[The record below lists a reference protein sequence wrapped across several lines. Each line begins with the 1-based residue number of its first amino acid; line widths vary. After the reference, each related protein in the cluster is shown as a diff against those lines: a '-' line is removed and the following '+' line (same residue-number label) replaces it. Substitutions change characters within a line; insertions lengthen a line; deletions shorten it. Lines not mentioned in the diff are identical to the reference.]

1 MTPAGDL
8 TPDASPDPLESGP
21 GPSHSRW
28 LQLLE
33 AERQSIA
40 GDLHDELLPYL
51 FAAAGSLASLQRQ
64 NPELKDS
71 LQQPAQWI
79 DRAREIA
86 RQIMNGAALPGDLS
100 AGPLVAAKQFLDS
113 VVLANDDSRSLAIQ
127 WKHLDASAQ
136 FTWDE
141 TQLIAVYR
149 IVCEA
154 VRNVIRHANASEL
167 VVRWE
172 ATESGW
178 VVSIQDNG
186 SGFDVETVSQSSHG
200 IPLMRERARAAG
212 LHFQIIGA
220 EGQTGTQVIVFK
232 SP

>member
-1 MTPAGDL
+1 M
-8 TPDASPDPLESGP
+8 
-21 GPSHSRW
+21 R
-28 LQLLE
+28 LLE

-64 NPELKDS
+64 NPELKDA

-100 AGPLVAAKQFLDS
+100 VGPLVAAKQFLDS
-113 VVLANDDSRSLAIQ
+113 VVLANEDSKSLAVH
-127 WKHLDASAQ
+127 WKQLDASAQ
-136 FTWDE
+136 FAWDE

-154 VRNVIRHANASEL
+154 VRNVVRHANASEL
-167 VVRWE
+167 VVAWE
-172 ATESGW
+172 AAPSGW
-178 VVSIQDNG
+178 MVSVEDNG
-186 SGFDVETVSQSSHG
+186 KGFDLETVSKSSHG
-200 IPLMRERARAAG
+200 ITLMRERAGAAG
-212 LHFQIIGA
+212 LHLQIVGA
-220 EGQTGTQVIVFK
+220 EGQTGTQVIV
-232 SP
+232 SEMP